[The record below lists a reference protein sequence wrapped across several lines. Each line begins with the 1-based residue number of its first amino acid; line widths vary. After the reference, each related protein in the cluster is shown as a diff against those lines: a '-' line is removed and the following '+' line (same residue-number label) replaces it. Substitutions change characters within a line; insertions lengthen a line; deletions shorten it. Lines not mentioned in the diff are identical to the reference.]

1 MIRETSNLAD
11 GANLNFLDSSYHDV
25 IILLLTPVII
35 VGKGWKGRRKEYF
48 CSSLSSFFPSN
59 QKKREKIIDFSR
71 SFGWIFSGKES
82 VSKYSSHCITF
93 IFREIELFPFLF
105 GLFPRLIFQF
115 CHFFFKIQFK
125 SFRHLFSNNFFRLL
139 EFHFI
144 FTWIVQYQE
153 WRERKRWGDFC
164 PPESR
169 RDFCEAAAGSNEGQV
184 NTLLSEFL
192 C

>member
-115 CHFFFKIQFK
+115 CHFFFKFNSKASDIYFQII
-125 SFRHLFSNNFFRLL
+125 SFVYWNSILFSL
-139 EFHFI
+139 ESFNTKSEERGNVEGI
-144 FTWIVQYQE
+144 FVPRNLAVIFVKQQPVRT
-153 WRERKRWGDFC
+153 KDK
-164 PPESR
+164 
-169 RDFCEAAAGSNEGQV
+169 
-184 NTLLSEFL
+184 
-192 C
+192 